1 MSSSLLTRSPSA
13 SGRLSRD
20 FRLLKLMAQDSIQF
34 RSHYRVWRSVH
45 WPRFKMVTA
54 ADGTTSRTAPRSAT
68 SARAIKRQEACPE
81 ADILHRRRRLDD
93 AIFRPALA
101 AYASGW

>member
-1 MSSSLLTRSPSA
+1 MAT
-13 SGRLSRD
+13 
-20 FRLLKLMAQDSIQF
+20 LKINGVC
-34 RSHYRVWRSVH
+34 H
-45 WPRFKMVTA
+45 
-54 ADGTTSRTAPRSAT
+54 
-68 SARAIKRQEACPE
+68 E